1 MKVEVEVT
9 QAMVQDSLTRSVRKA
24 ISGWNFSSQVDDAV
38 RKALDGE
45 LAPAIRAEVRRLL
58 GDSDMI
64 KQKAEKALNAA
75 IKRAIK

>member
-9 QAMVQDSLTRSVRKA
+9 QEMMQDALTRSVMKA
-24 ISGWNFSSQVDDAV
+24 ISGWNFSGQVDNAV
-38 RKALDGE
+38 KQALKGE
-45 LAPAIRAEVRRLL
+45 LEPAIRAEVRRLL
-58 GDSDMI
+58 GDSNMI

>member
-1 MKVEVEVT
+1 MKVKVEVT
-9 QAMVQDSLTRSVRKA
+9 QAMVQDSLTRSVK
-24 ISGWNFSSQVDDAV
+24 
-38 RKALDGE
+38 KALDGE
-45 LAPAIRAEVRRLL
+45 LEPAIRAEVRRLL

>member
-1 MKVEVEVT
+1 VK
-9 QAMVQDSLTRSVRKA
+9 
-24 ISGWNFSSQVDDAV
+24 
-38 RKALDGE
+38 KALDGE
-45 LAPAIRAEVRRLL
+45 LEPAIKAEVRRLL

>member
-9 QAMVQDSLTRSVRKA
+9 QEMVQDSLTRSVRKA
-24 ISGWNFSSQVDDAV
+24 IAGWNFSVQVDDAV
-38 RKALDGE
+38 KRAIEGE
-45 LAPAIRAEVRRLL
+45 LEPAIRAEVHRLL

-75 IKRAIK
+75 IKRAIG